1 MSPPVVPNRRFSITT
16 VASRLASEHDGGLTS
31 SSAWRP
37 LFDGILAHNR
47 GNSYWGGALLSV
59 FVPLGWLIAPL
70 MRKDYRALAA
80 RKEQ

>member
-1 MSPPVVPNRRFSITT
+1 MSPPVVPESTILDYDRRISLSERALWRAYILILLAAL
-16 VASRLASEHDGGLTS
+16 VRRHRRAQSRQFLLG
-31 SSAWRP
+31 RIP
-37 LFDGILAHNR
+37 
-47 GNSYWGGALLSV
+47 ALG